1 VVIHTEEEEFDVIH
15 TSILTIVIIM
25 AGRDVSTVGFGTNN
39 TTSVT

>member
-1 VVIHTEEEEFDVIH
+1 VVIHTEEEEFDVRH
-15 TSILTIVIIM
+15 ILTIVIIM